1 MNGQKGMLSCHIARH
16 TFCARLC
23 KNGTN
28 IKLIQQIMGHSD
40 IHTTMDIYAEVTKAK
55 AHSAFQDLNEE
66 DVLQGESFNLGSE
79 KDLIQIRFL
88 KITFV
93 N

>member
-23 KNGTN
+23 ENGTN

-55 AHSAFQDLNEE
+55 AH
-66 DVLQGESFNLGSE
+66 
-79 KDLIQIRFL
+79 
-88 KITFV
+88 FV
-93 N
+93 

>member
-1 MNGQKGMLSCHIARH
+1 MAKTRRDPKGRTHH
-16 TFCARLC
+16 
-23 KNGTN
+23 K
-28 IKLIQQIMGHSD
+28 
-40 IHTTMDIYAEVTKAK
+40 
-55 AHSAFQDLNEE
+55 
-66 DVLQGESFNLGSE
+66 GESFNLGSE